1 MNEQLVA
8 QIQES
13 LMHLRDEV
21 SNLKARLTYFEQAR
35 SDEKKDTEEEIR
47 GVTVAYKNA
56 VNNVEEKFMEKIGAI
71 LKTIDSVN
79 RQIRELQ
86 ESDTKKAAAMWN
98 KIVALLVTAVSGA
111 VVAKLPDIIKLIAG

>member
-13 LMHLRDEV
+13 LMTIRDEV

-35 SDEKKDTEEEIR
+35 SDEKKDNEEEIR
-47 GVTVAYKNA
+47 SVTVAYKNA
-56 VNNVEEKFMEKIGAI
+56 VNNVEEKFMEKIGSI

-111 VVAKLPDIIKLIAG
+111 IVAKLPDIIKLIAG